1 MRPFRATRVAAAV
14 AVACSLAASAASA
27 QFSNFWVFGDSL
39 SDAGSFKPALPPGTG
54 LYTTNPGP
62 MWTQV
67 LAQRYG
73 MTSTPANQGGNDYAE
88 GGARVSQQ
96 PGVPPNFPLTANA
109 TPVLTQISQFL
120 SHGPADPGALYSV
133 WAGGNDLFTQ
143 LALLQAGAIT
153 QAQLQA
159 NMALAAQQ
167 LVGGVAQLQ
176 AAGANNILVF
186 NLPDAGKTP
195 DGIESGQGAAVSQVV
210 GLYNSTIQA
219 GLNQIGGNVIRVNI
233 FGLLNEVIADPT
245 RYGFTNVTSRACTN
259 DFGGRVYALF
269 CTPDTLVSP
278 DAPNTYLFADGNHP
292 TTAGMKLVAQLVA
305 SMIEGPQKMATL
317 GEAPLAVEAANFRTL
332 DGRMQSSLNAKPT
345 SARFQPW
352 VAIDYANPDLKGS
365 FISGDAD
372 VTTVSVGS
380 DMMLNPR
387 LLVGGAFGYTE
398 NKGDFGGGG
407 YKLKEATGTFYA
419 GYGEGPWYL
428 GLRLGAGDLDY
439 TDIHRDIELG
449 TGTRTETGST
459 NGYHYF
465 GSLVGGWWFGAPS
478 GIVHGPYA
486 RLTYQRAIVR
496 QFSEQGSDST
506 ALSYGQQERESLQSS
521 LGWQLSGN
529 VGAIRPFGRVTW
541 EYDSKADAR
550 SIQATPVVLGGTYSV
565 GAYQP
570 DDNYWLFNLGASTDF
585 AKGTVYLTG
594 SGTASKSD
602 GNYWAITLG
611 VRIPIE

>member
-1 MRPFRATRVAAAV
+1 MRKFRATRVAAAV
-14 AVACSLAASAASA
+14 AFSLAASTASA

-39 SDAGSFKPALPPGTG
+39 SDAGSFKPFLPPGTG

-96 PGVPPNFPLTANA
+96 PGVPSSFPLTANA
-109 TPVLTQISQFL
+109 TPVLTQIAQFL

-143 LALLQAGAIT
+143 FSLVQSGAIT
-153 QAQLQA
+153 PAELQA

-195 DGIESGQGAAVSQVV
+195 DGLESGSSAAISQVV

-233 FGLLNEVIADPT
+233 FGLLNEVIADPS
-245 RYGFTNVTSRACTN
+245 RYGFTNVTGRACNN

-292 TTAGMKLVAQLVA
+292 TTAGMNLVAQLVS

-345 SARFQPW
+345 AARFQPW

-419 GYGEGPWYL
+419 GYGEGPWYV

-449 TGTRTETGST
+449 TGTRTETGET

-465 GSLVGGWWFGAPS
+465 GSLVGGWWFGTNS
-478 GIVHGPYA
+478 GIVHGPYG

-496 QFSEQGSDST
+496 QFSEQGNDST

-529 VGAIRPFGRVTW
+529 LGAIRPFGRVTW